1 MLVNIKK
8 TGKYYRQRI
17 RNFGDLEMKIVFMGT
32 PDFAVPSLGALVGAG
47 HQLLA
52 VITQPDRPGGRG
64 KKTRPSPV
72 KVMAQSL
79 GLNVLQPGS
88 IKEAAIL
95 EKLAELGPE
104 VLVVVAFG
112 QILPPQ
118 ILSLPPR
125 GCINVHASLL
135 PRHRGAA
142 PIHRAVMAGDSETGV
157 TTMLMD
163 QGLDTGDMLLQS
175 SIAIGDAEN
184 VGSVHDRLAVLGGT
198 LLLQTLEQMEKGTLT
213 RVPQNN
219 ELASYAH
226 MITKE
231 DEVIN
236 WNKPCQEI
244 VNTIRGLDPWPGACT
259 MLGKKIIKIWQAR
272 PSESSRE
279 LLGEG
284 SPKLPGTVLE
294 GRNKLLVQTASEPVE
309 ILQVQIQGGRRLSA
323 RDFLRGHDIIPG
335 TLLG

>member
-1 MLVNIKK
+1 
-8 TGKYYRQRI
+8 
-17 RNFGDLEMKIVFMGT
+17 MKIVFMGT
-32 PDFAVPSLGALVGAG
+32 PDFAVPSLVALVEAG

-72 KVMAQSL
+72 KVKAQSL
-79 GLNVLQPGS
+79 GLTVLQPNN
-88 IKEAAIL
+88 IKETAIF
-95 EKLAELGPE
+95 EKLAELQPE

-112 QILPPQ
+112 QILPPK

-142 PIHRAVMAGDSETGV
+142 PIHRAVMAGDSKTGV

-175 SIAIGDAEN
+175 AIAIGDAEN

-198 LLLQTLEQMEKGTLT
+198 LLLQTLEQIDKGTLT
-213 RVPQNN
+213 RVSQND
-219 ELASYAH
+219 EQASYAH

-231 DEVIN
+231 DEIIN
-236 WNKPCQEI
+236 WNKPCSEVI
-244 VNTIRGLDPWPGACT
+244 NNIRGLDPWPGACT
-259 MLGKKIIKIWQAR
+259 TLGKSIIKIWQAR
-272 PSESSRE
+272 PFECGRE
-279 LLGEG
+279 IPGD
-284 SPKLPGTVLE
+284 SDPKPPGTVLE
-294 GRNKLLVQTASEPVE
+294 GKNKLLVQTAGAPVE
-309 ILQVQIQGGRRLSA
+309 ILQVQLQGGRRLSA
-323 RDFLRGHDIIPG
+323 VDFLRGHDILPG
-335 TLLG
+335 TVLGTV